1 MKEGCGLFLPVQAM
15 LRAFD
20 EGQNAGWSPLVEV
33 DTSSVQMLTPY
44 MRSTAEE
51 FLSVCSVSLDTLTTT
66 TTSSTSSSSNST
78 TIGTAVTAT
87 KSVVI
92 ASTTA
97 AATAVIHRTPA
108 MALKGGHKNTSG
120 RHSTASDGLTTIG
133 TKSTGSAM
141 SMSVPGTAHSPPT
154 PVSRSSSMSSTPDS
168 VTNHHH
174 TEKSDNDHQHYSI
187 VGPSDVNHIP
197 LLTTSPLR
205 RTAARGGSNK
215 PNPQPSSALFQ
226 EYWPMLKRDY
236 GWKNVWWNQNANKS
250 VYVVPA
256 VRDVHATKLIEV

>member
-1 MKEGCGLFLPVQAM
+1 M

-20 EGQNAGWSPLVEV
+20 EGQNAGWGPLVEV
-33 DTSSVQMLTPY
+33 DTSSVQMLTPH

-51 FLSVCSVSLDTLTTT
+51 FLGVCSVSLDTLTT
-66 TTSSTSSSSNST
+66 STNIA
-78 TIGTAVTAT
+78 IGTAVTAT

-92 ASTTA
+92 APTSTT
-97 AATAVIHRTPA
+97 ATAVIHRTPA

-154 PVSRSSSMSSTPDS
+154 PVSHSASMSSTPDS
-168 VTNHHH
+168 VTNHH

-187 VGPSDVNHIP
+187 TGPSDVNHIP

-215 PNPQPSSALFQ
+215 LNPQPSSALFQ
-226 EYWPMLKRDY
+226 ECWPMLKRDY

-250 VYVVPA
+250 VYVVP
-256 VRDVHATKLIEV
+256 VMRNVHVTKLIEV